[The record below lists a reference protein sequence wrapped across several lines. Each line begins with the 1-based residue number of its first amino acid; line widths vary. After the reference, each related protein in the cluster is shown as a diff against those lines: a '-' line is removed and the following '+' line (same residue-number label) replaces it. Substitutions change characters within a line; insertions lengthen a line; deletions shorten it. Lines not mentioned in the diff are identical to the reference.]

1 MKAVVRTECLPKEQR
16 TAIRRACKD
25 EMKNQNRRL
34 LKLVC
39 IALHEQYGF
48 GRERLY
54 RLIKKIS
61 ELSTSRMDDPVY
73 YIQDPYEKVPCW
85 YFFSACD
92 GIVKLPEE
100 GTKIIAW
107 KKIF

>member
-25 EMKNQNRRL
+25 EMKNQNRHL

-54 RLIKKIS
+54 RLIEKIS

-73 YIQDPYEKVPCW
+73 WQHNDKFLTETLKMAWDIENYEEM
-85 YFFSACD
+85 
-92 GIVKLPEE
+92 GE
-100 GTKIIAW
+100 
-107 KKIF
+107 

>member
-34 LKLVC
+34 LKFVC

-54 RLIKKIS
+54 RLIEKIS
-61 ELSTSRMDDPVY
+61 ELSTSRVDDPVY
-73 YIQDPYEKVPCW
+73 WQHNDKFLTETLKMAWDIENYEEM
-85 YFFSACD
+85 
-92 GIVKLPEE
+92 GE
-100 GTKIIAW
+100 
-107 KKIF
+107 

>member
-1 MKAVVRTECLPKEQR
+1 MGANSRYKNVGDKLPPLGVPLMVKSYEGSSGTEYV
-16 TAIRRACKD
+16 
-25 EMKNQNRRL
+25 N
-34 LKLVC
+34 
-39 IALHEQYGF
+39 Y
-48 GRERLY
+48 
-54 RLIKKIS
+54 
-61 ELSTSRMDDPVY
+61 PVY

>member
-39 IALHEQYGF
+39 IALHGQYGF

-54 RLIKKIS
+54 RLIEKIS

-73 YIQDPYEKVPCW
+73 WQHNDKFLTETLKMAWDIENYEEI
-85 YFFSACD
+85 
-92 GIVKLPEE
+92 GE
-100 GTKIIAW
+100 
-107 KKIF
+107 